1 MISIT
6 LVSILLV
13 STSLQSDE
21 VNSPN
26 SKYPESPTKVLVSSI
41 IKFYRNVLS
50 PSVVSDCSMQP
61 TCSAYGDQV
70 LRKYNSIEAFLMII
84 DRLNRCGHDIRNY
97 PHVFIEHRWKNI
109 DFPAETVS
117 ENSTISINSNDV
129 ELPEGVRSDKTGTD
143 EAERLYRF
151 AEYLKETLDWDRAI
165 TEYKRQISYF
175 PDSEYRERSIYGLAQ
190 AYYHKGD
197 YPVSVYYSD
206 TLLDLDEWNQSQA
219 VYLLKTKAY
228 LKADELG
235 LAKEYLEK
243 LDHSVDENLRYL
255 LDSIRLAKAK
265 QWSES
270 IHTTSRVEDNSIYFQ
285 RAESIRETCVDM
297 DDYTEKKPWLAGV
310 VSVIPGLGYVYD
322 GYLETGVATFLIN
335 GLLAWGA
342 YEAFSEDQNGLG
354 WGLAILGTGWY
365 AGNIYGAVS
374 TASDQ
379 NARMKEKAMMRISAS
394 FDF

>member
-61 TCSAYGDQV
+61 TCSAYAEQV
-70 LRKYNSIEAFLMII
+70 LRKYNSIEALLAII
-84 DRLNRCGHDIRNY
+84 DRLNRCGHDIGNY
-97 PHVFIEHRWKNI
+97 PHVFIEHRWKNL
-109 DFPAETVS
+109 DFPSEAVS
-117 ENSTISINSNDV
+117 ENSTISVNGNDV
-129 ELPEGVRSDKTGTD
+129 ELPEGVRSDNTGTD
-143 EAERLYRF
+143 EAGRLYKF
-151 AEYLKETLDWDRAI
+151 ANYLNETLDWDRAI

-175 PDSEYRERSIYGLAQ
+175 PDSKYRELSVYGLAQ

-197 YPVSVYYSD
+197 YPVSIFYSD
-206 TLLDLDEWNQSQA
+206 KLLENDKWNQAQSS
-219 VYLLKTKAY
+219 YLLKTKAY
-228 LKADELG
+228 LQAGELG
-235 LAKEYLEK
+235 LAEEYLKK
-243 LDHSVDENLRYL
+243 LDHSVDENLQYL
-255 LDSIRLAKAK
+255 LESIRLAKAK
-265 QWSES
+265 QWSEA
-270 IHTTSRVEDNSIYFQ
+270 IHTTLRVENNSIYFQ
-285 RAESIRETCVDM
+285 RAESIRETCFDM
-297 DDYTEKKPWLAGV
+297 DNYTEKKPWLAGV
-310 VSVIPGLGYVYD
+310 LSVIPGLGYVYD

-342 YEAFSEDQNGLG
+342 YEAFSEDQDGLG
-354 WGLAILGTGWY
+354 WGFAILGTGWY
-365 AGNIYGAVS
+365 AGNIYGAVN

-379 NARMKEKAMMRISAS
+379 NARMKEKAMMRISGL